1 MLNYIQIKVYVFNR
15 KIFFINDGV
24 FFINTGLDLTGSIYN
39 SHIKSGPTGECRS
52 YLRCLSQFISY
63 QKGKYQL
70 LIVL

>member
-15 KIFFINDGV
+15 KIFFRNDGV

-39 SHIKSGPTGECRS
+39 LHIKDGPTGECRS
-52 YLRCLSQFISY
+52 SLRCLGQFISY
-63 QKGKYQL
+63 QKGKYKL